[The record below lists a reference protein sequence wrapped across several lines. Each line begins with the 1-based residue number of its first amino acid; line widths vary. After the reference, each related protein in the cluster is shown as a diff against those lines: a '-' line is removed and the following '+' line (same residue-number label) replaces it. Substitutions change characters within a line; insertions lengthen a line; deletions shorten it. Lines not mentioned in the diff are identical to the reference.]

1 LEGIAEGS
9 MEGSEGI
16 ADGSLEGDCDCEG
29 IADGSLDGDCI
40 GIVDGSLVGVQL

>member
-1 LEGIAEGS
+1 LEGIAEGF